1 MSLIVYG
8 HPASQPSRSVLWTCL
23 LGGISCKL
31 AIGKR
36 SDDLGLLTEGSP
48 REMIPWIQDGNFEL
62 AESGAIIWYLAR
74 KYGLTQL
81 FPEDIREQ
89 ARVHQYVHM
98 HQSLVR
104 LSTYHLMTTH
114 VVKPLPWRPSKPSPF
129 SKFERMAIRE
139 SYSKEDNYTE
149 GGKIVSLVSG
159 LLEDR
164 YFFND
169 STFLCGG
176 PQATAADIMCYAEI
190 GQFVF
195 ANLFDFSDYPKLT
208 RWLAAMREIPFHDVI
223 HTYNIE
229 LGDIR
234 TTPNTFDRYWDAT
247 EKCVGAMIETGLV
260 TLAELNRPEFSG
272 DSIS

>member
-1 MSLIVYG
+1 MSLTVYG
-8 HPASQPSRSVLWTCL
+8 HPASQGSRSVLWICL

-31 AIGKR
+31 AIAKR
-36 SDDLGLLTEGSP
+36 SDDLGLIKEGSP
-48 REMIPWIQDGNFEL
+48 RGMVPWIQDDDFEL
-62 AESGAIIWYLAR
+62 AESGAITWYLAR
-74 KYGLTQL
+74 KHGVTQL
-81 FPEDIREQ
+81 FPEDIQEQ
-89 ARVHQYVHM
+89 ARVHQYIHM

-104 LSTYHLMTTH
+104 LSTYHLMATH
-114 VVKPLPWRPSKPSPF
+114 VVKPLPWDRPKERNPF
-129 SKFERMAIRE
+129 SIFENMAIME
-139 SYSKEDNYTE
+139 AWPKEDNYTE
-149 GGKIVSLVSG
+149 GGKIVSVVCQ

-176 PQATAADIMCYAEI
+176 PQATAADIMCYAEL

-195 ANLFDFSDYPKLT
+195 ANLFDFSDYPKLI
-208 RWLAAMREIPFHDVI
+208 RWLTAMREIPFHDVI

-247 EKCVGAMIETGLV
+247 EKCVEALIETGLV
-260 TLAELNRPEFSG
+260 TLAE
-272 DSIS
+272 

>member
-1 MSLIVYG
+1 MRLTVYG

-23 LGGISCKL
+23 LGSIPCQL

-36 SDDLGLLTEGSP
+36 GMDIGLITEGAP
-48 REMIPWIQDGNFEL
+48 RRQVPWIQEGDFKL
-62 AESGAIIWYLAR
+62 AESGAIIWYLA
-74 KYGLTQL
+74 KKHGVTQL
-81 FPEDIREQ
+81 FPEDMQEQ
-89 ARVHQYVHM
+89 AYVHQYIHM

-104 LSTYHLMTTH
+104 LSTYHLMATH
-114 VVKPLPWRPSKPSPF
+114 VVKPLPWSFPEPNQF
-129 SKFERMAIRE
+129 GIFERGAAMQAF
-139 SYSKEDNYTE
+139 STEDNYTA
-149 GGKIVSLVSG
+149 GGEIVSVVSQ
-159 LLEDR
+159 LLEER
-164 YFFND
+164 YFYND

-176 PQATAADIMCYAEI
+176 PQATAADIMCYAEL

-208 RWLAAMREIPFHDVI
+208 RWLAAMREMPFHDVI

-247 EKCVGAMIETGLV
+247 EKCVEALIETGLV
-260 TLAELNRPEFSG
+260 TLAE
-272 DSIS
+272 